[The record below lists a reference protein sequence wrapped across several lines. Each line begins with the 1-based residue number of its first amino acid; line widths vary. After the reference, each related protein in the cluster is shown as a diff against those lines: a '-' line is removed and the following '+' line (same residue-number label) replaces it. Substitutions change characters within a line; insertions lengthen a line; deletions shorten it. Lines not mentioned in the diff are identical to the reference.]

1 MKYNNTGKIVRKNHT
16 ATSGGYTP
24 ISNSILQSK
33 TLTANQKSILVH
45 LISLKTDWS
54 IRKTYLHKDMNIG
67 RDAFRKAFDDLIGL
81 GYIVRSANLKG
92 NLKTYHYTVYEEPV
106 SDLLVS
112 GNTGNQLYRK
122 PDSIES
128 NDSENNYLE
137 SKNVESNYSRANTS
151 TSILDQTENLTP
163 EQRSMILEQRFKIG
177 QELSKSTCLGEKIIA
192 YIRSDEIIEIE
203 KRVDQEL
210 FKKIKPLIQKY
221 LNSLS
226 QKV

>member
-1 MKYNNTGKIVRKNHT
+1 MKYNNTGKIIRKNHT

-24 ISNSILQSK
+24 ISNIILQSK
-33 TLTANQKSILVH
+33 TLTPNQKSILVH

-54 IRKTYLHKDMNIG
+54 IRKTHLHKDMNIG

-81 GYIVRSANLKG
+81 GYIVRITKLKG

-112 GNTGNQLYRK
+112 GNTENQLYRK

-128 NDSENNYLE
+128 NISESNDSENKY
-137 SKNVESNYSRANTS
+137 VESNYSRAYTS
-151 TSILDQTENLTP
+151 TSILGQTGELTP
-163 EQRSMILEQRFKIG
+163 EQKCMILEQRFNIEE
-177 QELSKSTCLGEKIIA
+177 ELTKSTRLGKKIIE
-192 YIRSDEIIEIE
+192 YIRLKDFSSIDAKLLKE
-203 KRVDQEL
+203 EL
-210 FKKIKPLIQKY
+210 ELVKPLIEKY
-221 LNSLS
+221 LNLLS